1 MLLEIRS
8 SQCILIDSLPE
19 SNWPRIKS
27 VMDVVD
33 KQEIA
38 AKISLRI
45 AWVMSSTRS
54 VGDGYCVASGA
65 MGICSTHRGIHS
77 PGSE

>member
-1 MLLEIRS
+1 
-8 SQCILIDSLPE
+8 
-19 SNWPRIKS
+19 
-27 VMDVVD
+27 MDVVD

-54 VGDGYCVASGA
+54 VGDGSCVARGA
-65 MGICSTHRGIHS
+65 MGTCSAHRGFIRQARSNH
-77 PGSE
+77 

>member
-1 MLLEIRS
+1 MLLEITS
-8 SQCILIDSLPE
+8 SQCILTDSLPE
-19 SNWPRIKS
+19 NWPRIKS

-38 AKISLRI
+38 AEISLRI
-45 AWVMSSTRS
+45 AWVMSSTGS
-54 VGDGYCVASGA
+54 VGDGYCVARGDGNLLDAS
-65 MGICSTHRGIHS
+65 GIHS